1 MVFVGGRI
9 SNYELD
15 GNNDWYMPF
24 KDELNLVYLNLHA
37 IFGGGGTKW
46 SSSEVDINS
55 VWVQDFITREQYIKP
70 KENEDLHLRL
80 VFQNFN
86 TYY

>member
-24 KDELNLVYLNLHA
+24 KDELNLVYLNSHG

>member
-1 MVFVGGRI
+1 MVFVRGRI

-24 KDELNLVYLNLHA
+24 KDELNLVYLNLHG

-55 VWVQDFITREQYIKP
+55 VWVQDFITREQYKTERKWGPTFTIGIS
-70 KENEDLHLRL
+70 E
-80 VFQNFN
+80 F
-86 TYY
+86 